1 MKIYSSI
8 FLWIFNFLHI
18 QMQNEMEYSRILW
31 SLKLKTV
38 LNDHK
43 CSALCLHGYQHFS
56 AGEEKRLLSG
66 NRDIVSSGSP

>member
-1 MKIYSSI
+1 
-8 FLWIFNFLHI
+8 
-18 QMQNEMEYSRILW
+18 MEYSRILW

-56 AGEEKRLLSG
+56 VGEEKRLLSG